1 MKTLLRALLCLALS
15 ALLLVGTAGCLA
27 SPGSP
32 AAPDNGAEALDAGSP
47 FKHYFEQLTDNEK
60 TAYNAILSAVTDFP
74 NMIEIPALTKDEMQR
89 MYTALL
95 YDNPELFFLDNAS
108 TMRQSKKHNYFY
120 PSYRLNAEDYAAMRS
135 RHRSSMKRGSSR
147 RPSDASAWC
156 TTV

>member
-1 MKTLLRALLCLALS
+1 MKSLLRALLCLALS

-108 TMRQSKKHNYFY
+108 TMRQSKKPTPRCAAGAA
-120 PSYRLNAEDYAAMRS
+120 PSPR
-135 RHRSSMKRGSSR
+135 RSSMKRGSSR
-147 RPSDASAWC
+147 RPSGANAWC
-156 TTV
+156 TTA